1 MYRTRRHLI
10 LLAAALAAPSAHAQF
25 PGFGKKGKKEP
36 PTRTVKGQVTDEAE
50 EGVQAVVQIKNSR
63 TQEVKSFHTKATG
76 EYYFKGLDLN
86 IDYELKAM
94 AENLQ
99 SRTRTVSSFDSRT
112 ELIYNFKLKPAN

>member
-10 LLAAALAAPSAHAQF
+10 LLGAALAAPAAHGQF

-36 PTRTVKGQVTDEAE
+36 PTRTVKGQVTDVAE
-50 EGVQAVVQIKNSR
+50 VGVQAIVQIKNSR
-63 TQEVKSFHTKATG
+63 TEEVKSFHTKANG
-76 EYYFKGLDLN
+76 EYFFKGLDLN

-112 ELIYNFKLKPAN
+112 ELIYNFRLKSAD

>member
-1 MYRTRRHLI
+1 MYRTRRHLF
-10 LLAAALAAPSAHAQF
+10 LLAAALAAPAAHSQF

-36 PTRTVKGQVTDEAE
+36 PTRTVRGQVTDEAE
-50 EGVQAVVQIKNSR
+50 EGVQAVVQLKNSR

-112 ELIYNFKLKPAN
+112 ELIYNFKLKAAN

>member
-1 MYRTRRHLI
+1 MYRTRRHLF
-10 LLAAALAAPSAHAQF
+10 LLAAALAAPAAHSQF

-36 PTRTVKGQVTDEAE
+36 PTRTVRGQVTDEAE
-50 EGVQAVVQIKNSR
+50 EGVQAVVQLKNSR

-94 AENLQ
+94 AENLE

-112 ELIYNFKLKPAN
+112 ELIYNLS